1 MAMIE
6 TSYYNVRTPLKEH
19 CVIGRRTQHNYSTSL
34 LSYLVITMSGIVRHK
49 NSIELTEDCKHCVI
63 LGDVEN
69 VADEYIIKLAQW
81 ATSLWDY
88 EKIKMWKKSDTL
100 SPGYYIKMSEKG
112 AYKVHVLDE
121 SMMKDLFDGA
131 RKDSPAR
138 LKEWNKKELV
148 AYVDWYVDNI
158 C

>member
-1 MAMIE
+1 MVMIE
-6 TSYYNVRTPLKEH
+6 TSYYILRTPLKEH
-19 CVIGRRTQHNYSTSL
+19 HLIGRRTQHNYSTSL

-49 NSIELTEDCKHCVI
+49 NSIELTKDCKHCVI

-100 SPGYYIKMSEKG
+100 SPGYYIRMSEKG

>member
-1 MAMIE
+1 
-6 TSYYNVRTPLKEH
+6 
-19 CVIGRRTQHNYSTSL
+19 
-34 LSYLVITMSGIVRHK
+34 MSGIVRHK
-49 NSIELTEDCKHCVI
+49 NSIELTKDCKHCVI
-63 LGDVEN
+63 LGDVEA
-69 VADEYIIKLAQW
+69 VADDYIIKLAQW

-88 EKIKMWKKSDTL
+88 ENIKMWKKSDTL
-100 SPGYYIKMSEKG
+100 NPGYYIRMSEKG

-121 SMMKDLFDGA
+121 NMMRDLFDNV

-138 LKEWNKKELV
+138 LKDWDKKELI

>member
-1 MAMIE
+1 M
-6 TSYYNVRTPLKEH
+6 TYTK
-19 CVIGRRTQHNYSTSL
+19 RTQDNYSTSL
-34 LSYLVITMSGIVRHK
+34 LSYLVFIMSEIVRQK
-49 NSIELTEDCKHCVI
+49 NSIELTKNCKHCVI
-63 LGDVEN
+63 LGNVEE
-69 VADEYIIKLAQW
+69 VADEYILKFAQW

-100 SPGYYIKMSEKG
+100 SPGYYTRMAEHG

-121 SMMKDLFDGA
+121 NKMKDLFDGA

-138 LKEWNKKELV
+138 LKDWDKKELV
-148 AYVDWYVDNI
+148 AYVGWYVDDI

>member
-1 MAMIE
+1 
-6 TSYYNVRTPLKEH
+6 
-19 CVIGRRTQHNYSTSL
+19 
-34 LSYLVITMSGIVRHK
+34 MSEIVRQK
-49 NSIELTEDCKHCVI
+49 NSIELTKDCKHCVI
-63 LGDVEN
+63 LGKVED
-69 VADEYIIKLAQW
+69 VADEYILKLAQW

-100 SPGYYIKMSEKG
+100 SPGYYIRMAEKG

-121 SMMKDLFDGA
+121 NMMKDLFDNA

-138 LKEWNKKELV
+138 LKDCAKIELI
-148 AYVDWYVDNI
+148 AYVDWYVDDI

>member
-1 MAMIE
+1 
-6 TSYYNVRTPLKEH
+6 
-19 CVIGRRTQHNYSTSL
+19 
-34 LSYLVITMSGIVRHK
+34 MSDIVRRK
-49 NSIELTEDCKHCVI
+49 NSIELTKNCKHCVI
-63 LGDVEN
+63 LGNVEDI
-69 VADEYIIKLAQW
+69 ADEYVLKLAEW
-81 ATSLWDY
+81 ATSLWNY

-100 SPGYYIKMSEKG
+100 ASGYYIRKNEKG

-138 LKEWNKKELV
+138 LKDWEKKKLV
-148 AYVDWYVDNI
+148 AYVDWYVDDI